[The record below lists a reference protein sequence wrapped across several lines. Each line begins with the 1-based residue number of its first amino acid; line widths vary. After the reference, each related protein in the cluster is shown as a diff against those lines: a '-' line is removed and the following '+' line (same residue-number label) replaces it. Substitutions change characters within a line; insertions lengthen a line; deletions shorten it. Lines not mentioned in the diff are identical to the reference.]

1 MRDGIGGA
9 VFVNNVILFLE
20 MATWKWPHDF
30 VSGIGMGPP
39 TQHTR
44 SVART
49 SSSESVGITACRHRP
64 SSPPCRCNF
73 SPWPYDETW
82 GDALREAT
90 PGVTELVL
98 DDYLRKEELDREYKE
113 ANGISDDY

>member
-1 MRDGIGGA
+1 MTEVYKRGGHYNASNIG
-9 VFVNNVILFLE
+9 
-20 MATWKWPHDF
+20 
-30 VSGIGMGPP
+30 
-39 TQHTR
+39 
-44 SVART
+44 T
-49 SSSESVGITACRHRP
+49 SNIPNHRP